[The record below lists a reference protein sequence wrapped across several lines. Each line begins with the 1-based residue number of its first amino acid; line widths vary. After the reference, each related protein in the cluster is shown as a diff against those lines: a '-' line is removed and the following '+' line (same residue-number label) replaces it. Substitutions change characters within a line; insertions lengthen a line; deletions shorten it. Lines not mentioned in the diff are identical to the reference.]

1 MNNIYS
7 TYDEYL
13 EDIDNDISEYL
24 KKYDGTTEEDFYKEL
39 KERYELFD
47 FKKRTIKV
55 QLIHPNEG
63 LIQTN
68 ANVYDF
74 KHVVDTA
81 FRYYED
87 INKKEIDINSLPDDY
102 YQIIDNTECDERIF
116 GESDILL
123 NKKDFQ
129 ALILIYDI
137 VIENRVHFKEHRATF
152 NLNLFQNLEQ
162 TYKLIFAG
170 RQIDSDSETQNDIDD
185 TVESDIDD
193 KDEPISY
200 GRFSVIESKTGK
212 QLLSNVTGKTD
223 LNQKQ
228 VLVLGRLI
236 KDKMFRFAPPTDT
249 RIALGLDVLFNFSHK
264 NIRGKLN
271 LNKRAKELKI
281 NLSDKEKAELK
292 LLLEKM
298 INDLNVKY

>member
-7 TYDEYL
+7 TYEEYL
-13 EDIDNDISEYL
+13 ENIDNDISEYL

-47 FKKRTIKV
+47 FKKFTVKIQALYPNSGLKRAEVSVTALSE
-55 QLIHPNEG
+55 LIGH
-63 LIQTN
+63 LF
-68 ANVYDF
+68 D
-74 KHVVDTA
+74 
-81 FRYYED
+81 YED
-87 INKKEIDINSLPDDY
+87 THCCSNFNLLPDDFFKHAY
-102 YQIIDNTECDERIF
+102 LHEAYQDGFILVELGYDPIF
-116 GESDILL
+116 D
-123 NKKDFQ
+123 KKDLKTFE
-129 ALILIYDI
+129 LIFD
-137 VIENRVHFKEHRATF
+137 VSSNFFKF
-152 NLNLFQNLEQ
+152 NINKFKKLEQ
-162 TYKLIFAG
+162 TYKLIFAD
-170 RQIDSDSETQNDIDD
+170 RKTVTESETLNDIDD
-185 TVESDIDD
+185 TIEIEPSDKIES
-193 KDEPISY
+193 ISQ
-200 GRFSVIESKTGK
+200 GRFSVIDSKSGK
-212 QLLSNVTGKTD
+212 QLLSDVTGKTD

-249 RIALGLDVLFNFSHK
+249 RLALGLDVLFNFSHK

-271 LNKRAKELKI
+271 LNKSAKELKI

>member
-13 EDIDNDISEYL
+13 ENIDNDISEYL
-24 KKYDGTTEEDFYKEL
+24 KKYDSTTEEDFYKEL
-39 KERYELFD
+39 KKRYELFD
-47 FKKRTIKV
+47 FEKFTVKIQAFDKITGLTRV
-55 QLIHPNEG
+55 QVSVSTLGEIMLDLFNYDEYKF
-63 LIQTN
+63 
-68 ANVYDF
+68 VYDP
-74 KHVVDTA
+74 
-81 FRYYED
+81 
-87 INKKEIDINSLPDDY
+87 NLLPDDFFRQSY
-102 YQIIDNTECDERIF
+102 IYEYTIEYRAKVELGFDPAFD
-116 GESDILL
+116 
-123 NKKDFQ
+123 KKDFKTYM
-129 ALILIYDI
+129 LIYDLEGDSY
-137 VIENRVHFKEHRATF
+137 VF
-152 NLNLFQNLEQ
+152 NNTKFNILEQ
-162 TYKLIFAG
+162 TYKQIFAG
-170 RQIDSDSETQNDIDD
+170 RQIDSKSETQNEIDD
-185 TVESDIDD
+185 SVEFVIDD

>member
-7 TYDEYL
+7 TYEEYL
-13 EDIDNDISEYL
+13 ENIDNDISEYL

-47 FKKRTIKV
+47 FEKRTVKV

-68 ANVYDF
+68 ANVYDY
-74 KHVVDTA
+74 KHVLSNA
-81 FRYYED
+81 FRYYEY
-87 INKKEIDINSLPDDY
+87 INKKEIDVNGLPDDY
-102 YQIIDNTECDERIF
+102 YQVIENSDCSERLV

-123 NKKDFQ
+123 NKKDLQ
-129 ALILIYDI
+129 VLSLIYDFEI
-137 VIENRVHFKEHRATF
+137 VNRVHGREYYPSF

-170 RQIDSDSETQNDIDD
+170 RQIDSESETQNEIDD
-185 TVESDIDD
+185 AIESALGD

-200 GRFSVIESKTGK
+200 GRFFVIENKTGK
-212 QLLSNVTGKTD
+212 QLLSDVTGKTD

-249 RIALGLDVLFNFSHK
+249 RLALGLDVLFNFSHK

-271 LNKRAKELKI
+271 LNKSAKELKI